1 MVTDFDEAAA
11 KQLSELLEQKNEKIR
26 TVHLLQADANALE
39 LAKES
44 DGIILEIVPK
54 KTDKK
59 QIIRELEVC
68 KMQKIVV
75 IGVIGIFE

>member
-1 MVTDFDEAAA
+1 M
-11 KQLSELLEQKNEKIR
+11 
-26 TVHLLQADANALE
+26 LQADANALE